1 MKRALVAAIPF
12 LVFAAVIVL
21 RAWDPLPIQQI
32 RFLVFDTYQRI
43 DPRAYDPSAPVR
55 IVDIDNASLA
65 RVGQWPWPRSVLAEL
80 IARLAEAGAAAIAL
94 DIVFSEPDRSS
105 PEEAMRH
112 WPQSPDL
119 DRVRAVLA
127 EIPSNDR
134 VMAEVVAGTP
144 SITGFVL
151 TQDAPGEGQGPQ
163 PDAEPELAA
172 LAPVLTA
179 APSRA
184 APLPKATFA
193 VAGDDPRP
201 FVPGFKS
208 AVRTLPQIESGAAG
222 NGALN
227 SIPDFDQIL
236 RRVPLLLEMG
246 DALYPSLSAEA
257 MRVAQGAAT
266 NVVKSSG
273 ASGVLSFGEKTGVH
287 QIRIGALEIPTDA
300 AGRMWVHFTPHEPR
314 RYLSA
319 WRVLEGGFDPAQV
332 AGHIVFVGTSA
343 SGLHDIRA
351 TPLDAAIP
359 GVEIHAQ
366 AVEQAIAGD
375 FLHRPDFADAVELA
389 YLVAFGL
396 LLIWMLPRFGPV
408 AGFLIGGV
416 ASLIVVLG
424 AWYSYDLYGWM
435 FDPVVPSVMLLMV
448 ALTTEGISFLKAETQ
463 RRQVRHAFAYYL
475 APELVDELASH
486 PERLRLGGEQRTMS
500 IMFCDVR
507 GFTLLSERFKD
518 DPQGLT
524 HIINQFLTAMTEVV
538 LRHRGT
544 IDKYIGDCIMAFWN
558 APVEDANHA
567 ANACLAALE
576 MQAAL
581 QGVNAE
587 LQGRGAA
594 AGSESLLRAAERG
607 IAKAQYAVGKC
618 YRDGTGVKRDAATA
632 AGWFER
638 AARQGHAPA
647 QRSIGLRYAHGE
659 GVPRDAKETVFWL
672 TLASEQGG
680 LTGFEQTL
688 EELRSELDK
697 DAAQEIE
704 TRLRTWTP
712 KPERGGALTLD
723 IGVGIASGDCVVG
736 NMGSQ
741 QRFDYS
747 VLGDSVN
754 LASRLEGQT
763 KSYGMPIIV
772 AEATRALAPQLAF
785 LELDLIAVKGKEE
798 AVRIFGLLGPAAD
811 TPDFAQLTG
820 LHERFLVAYR
830 AQRWDEARRLSGE
843 CRSLAPRLGD
853 LYDIFETR
861 IYGLE
866 RNPPEP
872 DWNGVFIAQTK

>member
-12 LVFAAVIVL
+12 LVFAAVVVL
-21 RAWDPLPIQQI
+21 RAWDPLPIQQV

-43 DPRAYDPSAPVR
+43 EPRTYDPGAPVR
-55 IVDIDNASLA
+55 IVDVDNASLA
-65 RVGQWPWPRSVLAEL
+65 RIGQWPWPRSVLAEL
-80 IARLAEAGAAAIAL
+80 IDRLGAAGAAAIAL

-105 PEEAMRH
+105 PEEAMRY

-119 DRVRAVLA
+119 ERVRRVLA
-127 EIPSNDR
+127 ELPSNDR
-134 VMAEVVAGTP
+134 LMAEVVATTP
-144 SITGFVL
+144 TITGFVL
-151 TQDAPGEGQGPQ
+151 TQDEPGPDNGPVSE
-163 PDAEPELAA
+163 PAPELAA

-179 APSRA
+179 APSLA
-184 APLPKATFA
+184 APLQKATFA
-193 VAGDDPRP
+193 IAGDDPRP
-201 FVPGFKS
+201 FVPGFVS
-208 AVRTLPQIESGAAG
+208 AVRTLPEIEWGAAG

-236 RRVPLLLEMG
+236 RRVPLLLDMAG
-246 DALYPSLSAEA
+246 TLYPSLSAEA

-287 QIRIGALEIPTDA
+287 MVRIGEFEIPTDA

-319 WRVLEGGFDPAQV
+319 WRVLDGSFDPGII
-332 AGHIVFVGTSA
+332 AGHIVFLGTSA

-351 TPLDAAIP
+351 TPLDASIP

-366 AVEQAIAGD
+366 AIEQAITGD

-389 YLVAFGL
+389 YLFALGL
-396 LLIWMLPRFGPV
+396 LLIWILPRFGPV
-408 AGFLIGGV
+408 AAFLIGGV
-416 ASLIVVLG
+416 ASLVVVLG

-435 FDPVVPSVMLLMV
+435 FDPVVPSLMLLLV

-475 APELVDELASH
+475 APELVDELANH

-524 HIINQFLTAMTEVV
+524 QIINQFLTAMTDVV
-538 LRHRGT
+538 LRHKGT

-558 APVEDANHA
+558 APVEDAEHA
-567 ANACLAALE
+567 THACLAALE
-576 MQAAL
+576 MRKAL
-581 QGVNAE
+581 EGVNAE
-587 LQGRGAA
+587 LQGRGAG
-594 AGSESLLRAAERG
+594 AGSDSLQRAAERG
-607 IAKAQYAVGKC
+607 IAKAQYGVGKC
-618 YRDGTGVKRDAATA
+618 YRDGTGVKRDPATA
-632 AGWFER
+632 AIWFER
-638 AARQGHAPA
+638 AARQGYAPA
-647 QRSIGLRYAHGE
+647 QRNIGLRYVHGD
-659 GVPRDAKETVFWL
+659 GVSRDPGEAVFWL
-672 TLASEQGG
+672 TLALEQGG
-680 LTGFEQTL
+680 MTGFEREL
-688 EELRSELDK
+688 EELRRGLDK
-697 DAAQEIE
+697 ERAQAIE
-704 TRLRTWTP
+704 TRLRTWVP

-754 LASRLEGQT
+754 LASRLEGQSKT
-763 KSYGMPIIV
+763 YGVPIIV

-798 AVRIFGLLGPAAD
+798 AVRIFALLGSSAEAGE
-811 TPDFAQLTG
+811 FVELTAR
-820 LHERFLVAYR
+820 HQRFLVAYR
-830 AQRWDEARRLSGE
+830 AQCWDEARRLAAE
-843 CRSLAPRLGD
+843 CRSLDARLAD
-853 LYDIFETR
+853 LYDMYETR

-866 RNPPEP
+866 LAPPGA
-872 DWNGVFIAQTK
+872 DWNGVFTAQNK